1 MEKRRAIL
9 ALTVL
14 FAGVFVVGLVA
25 SHRWQSWKYADPSIR
40 WYNGGTGDY
49 YNIYQEEAIAD
60 GDAWHPFTVVDLTQ
74 VGSSGTDDQ
83 INSFNGFYGSTGWLG
98 IAEIQ
103 AWSGWTIIHGRT
115 RLNQSY
121 LDSGSYSRTNKSHVA
136 CQEVGHMFG
145 LEHNRNEFD
154 TCMNDTIL
162 TAPQPNAHDADMLVS
177 IYGSGGPPPSD
188 GPDILVPDEALFA
201 GDEATSSDGR
211 FHFVYQGDGN
221 LVLYRW
227 DWVALWASNTGGT
240 SAGRAHM
247 QSDGNFVIY
256 DAGGTPVW
264 NSGTAGNSGAYLIV
278 QSDGNVVIY
287 SSGGSALWS
296 TGTCC
301 Y

>member
-1 MEKRRAIL
+1 MEKKRAIL

-25 SHRWQSWKYADPSIR
+25 SHRWQSWKYADASIR

-49 YNIYQEEAIAD
+49 YNIYQEEAITD
-60 GDAWHPFTVVDLTQ
+60 GDAWHPFTVIDLVQ

-98 IAEIQ
+98 LAEIQ
-103 AWSGWTIIHGRT
+103 AWSGWTIIYGRT
-115 RLNQSY
+115 LLNQSY
-121 LDSGSYSRTNKSHVA
+121 LDSGYSRTNKKHVA

-145 LEHNRNEFD
+145 LDHNRGESN
-154 TCMNDTIL
+154 TCMNDNIL
-162 TAPQPNAHDADMLVS
+162 TAPNPNAHDADMLVS

-188 GPDILVPDEALFA
+188 GPDILVPDEALFP
-201 GDEATSSDGR
+201 GEEATSSDGR

-247 QSDGNFVIY
+247 QLDGNFVIY
-256 DAGGTPVW
+256 DAGGSPVW